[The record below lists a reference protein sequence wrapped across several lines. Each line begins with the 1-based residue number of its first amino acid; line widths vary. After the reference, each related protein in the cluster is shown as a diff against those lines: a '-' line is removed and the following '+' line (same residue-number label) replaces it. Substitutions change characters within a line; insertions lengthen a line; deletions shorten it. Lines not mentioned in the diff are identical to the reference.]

1 MLSSGQFL
9 FKKWYH
15 RRVIAFIHLPKGSI
29 TKGEDLY
36 FDDTCMLVVEEMH
49 CCLQINKEI
58 GKVVSSGMGP
68 EVKFVV
74 ELQPPTERHKQE
86 RGTGNP

>member
-9 FKKWYH
+9 FNKWYH

-49 CCLQINKEI
+49 CCL
-58 GKVVSSGMGP
+58 
-68 EVKFVV
+68 
-74 ELQPPTERHKQE
+74 
-86 RGTGNP
+86 